1 MCSMFLLAKEI
12 IFVLVVNELL
22 TATFNNMKNVFLVP
36 HSLLLFINKLFYFFI
51 KFIAKSQNIRNSE
64 NICHV
69 KRQSDKYLR
78 NDVSKSIVH
87 VIIVTRNEKIVWKHG
102 PSMLCWNLP
111 SGPKQ
116 RGSLQKKI
124 AFFEG
129 NQLFAFTSRIL
140 LQKACSYEC
149 HFCTKVCASSRLFS
163 QVYMMA
169 VQNIKKKYLM
179 CQTPNKMLEQHAV
192 PNSSLHNLKIYS
204 SKECREILNLRI
216 FSGRCYFR
224 LWVFA
229 FTTTLVSITQGV
241 TK

>member
-87 VIIVTRNEKIVWKHG
+87 VIIVIRNEKIVWKHG
-102 PSMLCWNLP
+102 PSMLC
-111 SGPKQ
+111 
-116 RGSLQKKI
+116 
-124 AFFEG
+124 
-129 NQLFAFTSRIL
+129 
-140 LQKACSYEC
+140 
-149 HFCTKVCASSRLFS
+149 
-163 QVYMMA
+163 
-169 VQNIKKKYLM
+169 
-179 CQTPNKMLEQHAV
+179 
-192 PNSSLHNLKIYS
+192 
-204 SKECREILNLRI
+204 
-216 FSGRCYFR
+216 
-224 LWVFA
+224 
-229 FTTTLVSITQGV
+229 
-241 TK
+241 